1 MRVFVL
7 YMLAAFPVAFASGQ
21 ALPAGVQKG
30 PALGGITE
38 YSYPNGL
45 RVLLYPDSSNPKITV
60 NMTYLVGSR
69 HEGYGETGMAHLLEH
84 MDFIETTNGREIKKE
99 IVAHGAQWNGTTSYD
114 RTNYFETFT
123 ANDDNLKWALGLE
136 ADRMVNVKMEK
147 ALLDTEMTVV
157 RNEFERGENNP
168 QRVLEERVVA
178 TAYLWHNYG
187 KSTIGSREDIEK
199 VPIERLAAFYRKYY
213 QPDNAELVIAGQ
225 FDPGKALSLVADTL
239 GRIPRPKRELDKT
252 YTVEPVQD
260 GERYVEL
267 RRVGNG
273 QEVMMAFH
281 APAAGHPDA
290 AALQVL
296 SGVMGGGFGGGD
308 AAGGRL
314 PKALVN
320 TKKAL
325 SASMSFRQLH
335 DPGFVLVS
343 ANLSNEQSVDEARK
357 TLISTMENAIKDPPS
372 REEVERVKSRLLRG
386 LEQSMRDAQQL
397 GLALTTPISQGDW
410 RLMFLDHDQV
420 QAVTPEDVLR
430 VAKLYFKPSNRTVGV
445 FSPVQDPDRT
455 LVSARPDLENLFKDY
470 KSSVVVARGENF
482 DPSPA
487 NIESRVVR
495 TQLANGMKL
504 VMLPRKTAGG
514 RVSAVIELHYGDEKS
529 LAGKGAVAQLTGS
542 MLGRGTKDRTRQQLQ
557 DEMDKLDAR
566 ITVSGGGGGGGGG
579 GRGGR
584 GGGGAG
590 VTSGVSSAIA
600 SIDTK
605 AENLV
610 AAVRL
615 AVEML
620 KEPALS
626 EAEFDRIRQQRVALL
641 ENAPSDP
648 AVRATLEL
656 QRHLSPYVKGDPR
669 YIGMPAELAAEIKN
683 VSLDDVRK
691 FHAQFYGA
699 SHGEMVVAG
708 QFDQNAIQQAAA
720 DLMGGWNSPAPYQRM
735 TSTYKRIDPINL
747 KIETPDRENA
757 QFEAGVRVRMSED
770 DTDYPAMVL
779 ANYMFGGSITAR
791 MPNRIRNREGLSYGA
806 SSRFTAPI
814 EGDSAFFSATVSS
827 NPLNTPKVEASFK
840 DELARTLKEGFS
852 SDEVGAA
859 KNAFLD
865 AQMVARS
872 QEAALV
878 RILAAREQAGRT
890 MKWDEQLEAQI
901 RALTPE
907 QINAAFRRHMDA
919 GSLSIVKAGDF
930 QKAGVFQ
937 GAAGGDAH

>member
-1 MRVFVL
+1 
-7 YMLAAFPVAFASGQ
+7 MLLALFGAFASGQ

-38 YSYPNGL
+38 YSFPNGL
-45 RVLLYPDSSNPKITV
+45 RVLLYPESSNPKITV
-60 NMTYLVGSR
+60 NVTYLVGSR

-84 MDFIETTNGREIKKE
+84 MNFIETTNGREIKKE

-136 ADRMVNVKMEK
+136 ADRMVNVRMEK

-157 RNEFERGENNP
+157 RNEFERGENSP

-239 GRIPRPKRELDKT
+239 GKIQRPTRELDNT

-267 RRVGNG
+267 RRVGTG
-273 QEVMMAFH
+273 QEIMMAFH

-296 SGVMGGGFGGGD
+296 SGVMGGGFGGVD

-335 DPGFVLVS
+335 DPGFILVS
-343 ANLSNEQSVDEARK
+343 ANLSNEQSVDDVRK
-357 TLISTMENAIKDPPS
+357 TLINTLEDAIKDPPS
-372 REEVERVKSRLLRG
+372 KEEVERVKTRLLRG

-410 RLMFLDHDQV
+410 RLMFLEHDQV

-445 FSPVQDPDRT
+445 FVPVQEPDRT
-455 LVSARPDLENLFKDY
+455 LVSARPDLETLFKNY
-470 KSSVVVARGENF
+470 KSSVVVARGEDF

-495 TQLANGMKL
+495 KQLANGMKL

-529 LAGKGAVAQLTGS
+529 LAGKAAVAQLTGS
-542 MLGRGTKDRTRQQLQ
+542 MLGRGTKNQTRQQLQ

-566 ITVSGGGGGGGGG
+566 IIVSGGGGGGGGGG

-584 GGGGAG
+584 GGGAG
-590 VTSGVSSAIA
+590 VTSGVSNAAA

-620 KEPALS
+620 KEPS
-626 EAEFDRIRQQRVALL
+626 FPDAEFDRIRQQRIAQL

-656 QRHLSPYVKGDPR
+656 QRHLSPYGKGDPR
-669 YIGMPAELAAEIKN
+669 YVGLPAELAAELKN
-683 VSLDDVRK
+683 VSLDDVKK
-691 FHAQFYGA
+691 FHAQFYSA
-699 SHGEMVVAG
+699 SHGEFVVAG
-708 QFDQNAIQQAAA
+708 QFDQDAIQQAAA
-720 DLMGGWNSPAPYQRM
+720 ELMGRWNGSAPYKRM
-735 TSTYKRIDPINL
+735 TSTFKRVDPINL
-747 KIETPDRENA
+747 KIETPDKENA
-757 QFEAGVRVRMSED
+757 QFEAGVRIRMSED
-770 DTDYPAMVL
+770 DPDYPAMVL

-806 SSRFTAPI
+806 SSRFTAPAD
-814 EGDSAFFSATVSS
+814 GDSAFFAATVSS

-840 DELARTLKEGFS
+840 DELARTLKEGFNS
-852 SDEVGAA
+852 EEVAAA
-859 KNAFLD
+859 KKALLD
-865 AQMVARS
+865 AQMVGRS
-872 QEAALV
+872 QAAALV

-890 MKWDEQLEAQI
+890 MKWDEQLESQI
-901 RALTPE
+901 RVLTAE
-907 QINAAFRRHMDA
+907 QVNAAFRRHMDA

-937 GAAGGDAH
+937 AEQGAAGGDTR